1 MLLDIGLTFRLVPG
15 DHMLIVVTT
24 PSLSSFLL
32 LHYLSAV
39 GRMPEGRWW
48 ITLIRRN

>member
-1 MLLDIGLTFRLVPG
+1 
-15 DHMLIVVTT
+15 MLIVVTT

-39 GRMPEGRWW
+39 A
-48 ITLIRRN
+48 RRAMVDNIHSAELTHLGELTAPPPTP